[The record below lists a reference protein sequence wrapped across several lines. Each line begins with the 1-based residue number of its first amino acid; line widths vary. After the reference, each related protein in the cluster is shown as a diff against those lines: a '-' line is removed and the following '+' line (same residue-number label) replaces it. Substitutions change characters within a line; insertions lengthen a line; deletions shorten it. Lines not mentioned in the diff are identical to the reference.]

1 MDLSAGQLLGSSE
14 RCGFCHFATS
24 IDAPGPGE
32 CFDTPPSASSGL
44 CRLICRAGLVS
55 LGAPVERD
63 GRIIAHVFACGF
75 VTSTRER
82 RGIYLQLVSRGQ
94 SDEAARKA
102 IKGLQVISRA
112 QGEAYAQ
119 IARATAEAIVDA
131 TAERMVAS
139 ERVEELRLFVSAG
152 QQVASSSCLD
162 EEMLASI
169 AEEAE
174 SLLGAEAAAMLRPRG
189 SALEVVART
198 AGWRGPKGALVPRA
212 GTASGRAAET
222 KRALVAN
229 GTDGPATVAMPLIAG
244 DRVVGVFEARVP
256 AHELPVRKD
265 RLARLNRF
273 GQFVAIALE
282 REDERRSVER
292 AMTGYSEL
300 NSLAAMLGGQTEVA
314 EVADIV
320 VAALQ
325 RSFGYDIA
333 GLVLTGW
340 GKNRADIAVNGRVT
354 QADLDHVLGE
364 VSGRDV
370 RLTPFD
376 VVRQAGGVGEIVEG
390 EESEDIALSLIE
402 LSFGD
407 LNVGWLFAART
418 DGERYGAQDRALLEG
433 IAAHA
438 GAAYGRAA
446 MYSRIRDDYA
456 KTIAALS
463 ATLDLGEKMPS
474 GHTGRVMEYAMA
486 IGEELGLGFEAVEQ
500 LRFAGL
506 LHDIGKTGVPE
517 EILLKPS
524 ALDADEVAL
533 MRRHAEIG
541 ATVVEQIEFLKSITP
556 IILHHHE
563 HWDGTGYPE
572 GLAGESIPLGARI
585 LAVAD
590 AYDAMTCDRP
600 HTKKLS
606 RVQAR
611 RELERQ
617 TGKQFDASVVAALFA
632 RFEKMAL
639 VGKTGLLAPAESRA
653 RLDLPA

>member
-1 MDLSAGQLLGSSE
+1 M
-14 RCGFCHFATS
+14 
-24 IDAPGPGE
+24 
-32 CFDTPPSASSGL
+32 
-44 CRLICRAGLVS
+44 ICRAGLVS
-55 LGAPVERD
+55 LGAAIRRD
-63 GRIIAHVFACGF
+63 DRTIAHVFVSGF

-82 RGIYLQLVSRGQ
+82 RGVYLQQVSRGA
-94 SDEAARKA
+94 SDDAARKS
-102 IKGLQVISRA
+102 IKGLQVISRN
-112 QGEAYAQ
+112 QGESYLQ
-119 IARATAEAIVDA
+119 IARSTAEAIIDA
-131 TAERMVAS
+131 TAERMSAS

-152 QQVASSSCLD
+152 QQVASSSVLD

-169 AEEAE
+169 AEEAV

-189 SALEVVART
+189 SVLEVVART
-198 AGWRGPKGALVPRA
+198 AGWRGPQGALVPRA

-222 KRALVAN
+222 KRAVVAN
-229 GTDGPATVAMPLIAG
+229 GADGAATVAMPLVAG
-244 DRVVGVFEARVP
+244 DRVVGIFEARVP
-256 AHELPVRKD
+256 QTQLPVRKE

-282 REDERRSVER
+282 REDERKSVER

-300 NSLAAMLGGQTEVA
+300 NSLAAALGGQTEVS

-325 RSFGYDIA
+325 RSFGYSVA
-333 GLVLTGW
+333 GLILTGW
-340 GKNRADIAVNGRVT
+340 GKNRADIAVNGEVC
-354 QADLDHVLGE
+354 QADVNRVLGE

-370 RLTPFD
+370 KVTPFD
-376 VVRQAGGVGEIVEG
+376 IVRQVQGGGEIVEG
-390 EESEDIALSLIE
+390 KETEDVALALIE
-402 LSFGD
+402 LTFGD
-407 LNVGWLFAART
+407 LNVGWLFVART
-418 DGERYGAQDRALLEG
+418 DGERYSAQDHALLEG

-474 GHTGRVMEYAMA
+474 GHTGRVMEYAMS
-486 IGEELGLGFEAVEQ
+486 IGEELGMGFEAVEQ

-524 ALDADEVAL
+524 ALEPSEIEV
-533 MRRHAEIG
+533 MRQHAEFG

-563 HWDGTGYPE
+563 HWDGSGYPE
-572 GLAGESIPLGARI
+572 GLVGEKIPLGARI

-600 HTKKLS
+600 HKKKLTK
-606 RVQAR
+606 VQAR
-611 RELERQ
+611 RELEAK
-617 TGKQFDASVVAALFA
+617 TGTQFDASVVAALFA
-632 RFEKMAL
+632 HLEKLELA
-639 VGKTGLLAPAESRA
+639 GKTGLFAPAESRA